1 MCKVVFPYCKYCWN
15 FNLAR
20 CSSLCIMEA
29 GDVVSELS
37 TVQVHTTAIILT
49 FIIYIKKMMQFDNN

>member
-1 MCKVVFPYCKYCWN
+1 
-15 FNLAR
+15 
-20 CSSLCIMEA
+20 MEA